1 MIDAFASASTALPQ
15 SDTASVAA
23 ASARA
28 KGSKGSS
35 REQIAQ
41 VSQDFEAMFLSQMF
55 QFMFEGLSADAEF
68 GGGKAETMYRS
79 LMIDE
84 YGKQVAKSG
93 GLGIADA
100 VSRTLLAAQEGRV

>member
-1 MIDAFASASTALPQ
+1 MIDAFASAALPQ
-15 SDTASVAA
+15 SDAAATAA

-28 KGSKGSS
+28 RASKGAS
-35 REQIAQ
+35 REQVAQ

-55 QFMFEGLSADAEF
+55 QFMFEGLSADPEF
-68 GGGKAETMYRS
+68 GGGNAETMYRS

-100 VSRTLLAAQEGRV
+100 VSRTLLAAQEGRAA